1 MRTLRYH
8 LIVFLFAS
16 GPMLAGCERNPQ
28 QNPPLAKDTLST
40 VKPLPESTT
49 TQPPAVT
56 TSNKSAEITGLALV
70 GQKIYYNISY
80 GKIKDACASCHADG
94 QPTTSDT
101 RLRPGHT
108 LVGITSRTSSWN
120 GQFTGDA
127 LQKNAYGATM
137 CAVMYQHKGDDMAT
151 VMPKAD
157 IDALNAYFDAIKNS
171 TGGITHNLKIE
182 WVTKPALHE
191 DDQVDAKAANAA
203 AKAIMRLPG
212 DPDAGKSMFSR
223 TCAYCHGL
231 QEKKV
236 GPALS
241 KALKEPQM
249 GARTVRVGSGAMP
262 FYGKDLLTDQQ
273 IADVIAYIQ
282 QQLGQ

>member
-1 MRTLRYH
+1 MQRSTPF
-8 LIVFLFAS
+8 IVLFVTAILAS
-16 GPMLAGCERNPQ
+16 CGKNEEQ
-28 QNPPLAKDTLST
+28 QNPPAAKETLST
-40 VKPLPESTT
+40 AQPPYESTT
-49 TQPPAVT
+49 ATPPPSAAT
-56 TSNKSAEITGLALV
+56 NKPTEMTGLALA
-70 GQKIYYNISY
+70 GQKIYYNTSY

-108 LVGITSRTSSWN
+108 LVGITSRTSTWN
-120 GQFTGDA
+120 SQFTGDA

-157 IDALNAYFDAIKNS
+157 IDALNAYYDAIKNS
-171 TGGITHNLKIE
+171 PGGIAHNLKIA

-191 DDQVDAKAANAA
+191 DDQIDAKAANAA

-212 DPDAGKSMFSR
+212 DPDAGKAMFSR

-262 FYGKDLLTDQQ
+262 FYGKDLLIDQQ